1 MNHNLKKLLINLL
14 VVTLIATGLT
24 GTSFAGS
31 SASLA
36 EVFQPITLQQYLG
49 VEYKQLNSEQ
59 IKELKTLLD
68 EINNFEMTDD
78 EEALAEFDELNER
91 LENKIREYGLTSPY
105 KTLSDF
111 IETHENKFSATDY
124 ERLLTLSSEIEADSE
139 QDDVREAIDQILIK
153 YHMDPEEVFT
163 QIESKNAHLALFDV
177 VKGNIKLSDKS
188 LKAQSEI
195 TAENMKLY
203 NKLWTYTKKIIPN
216 AYISKLTKFEI
227 NTDGYENVMAHVN
240 AEEED
245 NSKWRLALDIRDAVN
260 YDGTYNKELNNTIIH
275 EFMHVIT
282 LNNSQMLA
290 TKNPNSKTYTVDEG
304 TLKEKAYLN
313 QFYNKFWK
321 PLAKDFSKLNNPDL
335 SEEELATLQENFYKK
350 YKSQFVSDY
359 AATNPVEDIAEVY
372 RVFIMEAKP
381 KGNAIKDKK
390 VQFLYNFSE
399 LVKFRTEIRKNLGL
413 K

>member
-1 MNHNLKKLLINLL
+1 M
-14 VVTLIATGLT
+14 
-24 GTSFAGS
+24 
-31 SASLA
+31 
-36 EVFQPITLQQYLG
+36 
-49 VEYKQLNSEQ
+49 
-59 IKELKTLLD
+59 
-68 EINNFEMTDD
+68 
-78 EEALAEFDELNER
+78 
-91 LENKIREYGLTSPY
+91 
-105 KTLSDF
+105 
-111 IETHENKFSATDY
+111 
-124 ERLLTLSSEIEADSE
+124 
-139 QDDVREAIDQILIK
+139 
-153 YHMDPEEVFT
+153 
-163 QIESKNAHLALFDV
+163 
-177 VKGNIKLSDKS
+177 
-188 LKAQSEI
+188 
-195 TAENMKLY
+195 
-203 NKLWTYTKKIIPN
+203 
-216 AYISKLTKFEI
+216 
-227 NTDGYENVMAHVN
+227 
-240 AEEED
+240 
-245 NSKWRLALDIRDAVN
+245 
-260 YDGTYNKELNNTIIH
+260 
-275 EFMHVIT
+275 IT

>member
-1 MNHNLKKLLINLL
+1 MNHSLKKLLINLL

-78 EEALAEFDELNER
+78 EEALAEYDELNER

-111 IETHENKFSATDY
+111 IETHESKFSATDY

-139 QDDVREAIDQILIK
+139 QDDVREVIDQILIK

-240 AEEED
+240 AESED
-245 NSKWRLALDIRDAVN
+245 NSKWRLALDIRDGLTMTVRITRN
-260 YDGTYNKELNNTIIH
+260 SITPL
-275 EFMHVIT
+275 FMS
-282 LNNSQMLA
+282 LCM
-290 TKNPNSKTYTVDEG
+290 
-304 TLKEKAYLN
+304 
-313 QFYNKFWK
+313 
-321 PLAKDFSKLNNPDL
+321 
-335 SEEELATLQENFYKK
+335 
-350 YKSQFVSDY
+350 
-359 AATNPVEDIAEVY
+359 
-372 RVFIMEAKP
+372 
-381 KGNAIKDKK
+381 
-390 VQFLYNFSE
+390 
-399 LVKFRTEIRKNLGL
+399 
-413 K
+413 